1 MTRKQ
6 EDRLEKLEIK
16 TADILDKTVQ
26 KSLMNTNAKLNE
38 ASKFLQT
45 EARRFAEKANKNISK
60 FDVAMYT
67 FCFIIGVFLM
77 LLVQRMFFTNF
88 ADHYF
93 NQAVDARV
101 EQRLQQQKE

>member
-6 EDRLEKLEIK
+6 EDRLEKLESK
-16 TADILDKTVQ
+16 TAGILDKTVQ
-26 KSLMNTNAKLNE
+26 KNLTNANAKLNE
-38 ASKFLQT
+38 ASEVLQT
-45 EARRFAEKANKNISK
+45 ETRRLAEKANKNISK

-67 FCFIIGVFLM
+67 FCFIAGVFLM
-77 LLVQRMFFTNF
+77 LFVQRMFFTSF

-101 EQRLQQQKE
+101 EQRLQQKE